1 MIEEKRKIDGMPKV
15 LKIIILVGILV
26 IAGLCISII
35 LADEKSY
42 TGEFI
47 TANKVYMPDNNIKLV
62 IYFNESDGNIHFKIF
77 DNWDARH
84 SVLLS
89 NMETGTTIKIIY
101 KDYVFRDCREIVRVE
116 KL

>member
-1 MIEEKRKIDGMPKV
+1 MEEKRKISIPVG
-15 LKIIILVGILV
+15 LKIIILIGILV

-62 IYFNESDGNIHFKIF
+62 IYFNETDNIHFKIF
-77 DNWDARH
+77 DDWDARH

-101 KDYVFRDCREIVRVE
+101 KDFVFRDCREIVRVE

>member
-1 MIEEKRKIDGMPKV
+1 MDKEKRKINSKSV
-15 LKIIILVGILV
+15 IKILVLIGILV
-26 IAGLCISII
+26 SVSCYII
-35 LADEKSY
+35 TVLANEESY
-42 TGEFI
+42 TGVFI

-62 IYFNESDGNIHFKIF
+62 IYFNETGDNIHFKIF

-89 NMETGTTIKIIY
+89 NMNNGDRIKIYY
-101 KDYVFRDCREIVRVE
+101 KDYVFRDCKEIVRVE

>member
-1 MIEEKRKIDGMPKV
+1 MMDKKRNIKRDMGIVMCLAFV
-15 LKIIILVGILV
+15 ILLGYFAIM
-26 IAGLCISII
+26 SY
-35 LADEKSY
+35 ADEESY
-42 TGEFI
+42 TGIFI
-47 TANKVYMPDNNIKLV
+47 TANKVYMPDNTIKLV

-101 KDYVFRDCREIVRVE
+101 KDFVFRDCREIVRVE